1 MAIKR
6 SGSASFV
13 GAGATI
19 EAASIQKV
27 GQQVTFLPPVFIPQ
41 APAPVRVTVP
51 DNTLIIEKVDFS
63 GLLGTLKRP
72 TRTVV
77 VGQTPAPGDQV
88 PLGTQVTLT
97 LAVKEILPL
106 SGFGLLDQV
115 RNKFATAGDLV
126 SAVDGATD
134 APNVKDV
141 FASGKPYA
149 ELSDAER
156 TAADGFTNQLGQLS
170 GDDRARAY
178 EDVAFVYRF

>member
-1 MAIKR
+1 MATKGSR
-6 SGSASFV
+6 SVSLAGSRAAIGSA
-13 GAGATI
+13 GLA
-19 EAASIQKV
+19 KV

-41 APAPVRVTVP
+41 PPAPVKVTVP
-51 DNTLIIEKVDFS
+51 DNTMILDKVDFS

-115 RNKFATAGDLV
+115 RDK
-126 SAVDGATD
+126 
-134 APNVKDV
+134 
-141 FASGKPYA
+141 
-149 ELSDAER
+149 
-156 TAADGFTNQLGQLS
+156 
-170 GDDRARAY
+170 
-178 EDVAFVYRF
+178 